1 MSLGKKFST
10 RSINRRDA
18 LKIGA
23 EVGAALAAGIFSGSV
38 SAQDATL
45 EVMLP
50 NAIVSGKCREIME
63 KAANVKISD
72 APFQSTPDAVSRLL
86 APGGTSRLNIIF
98 GIVDFARQPVLGPSA
113 GAEKVSALDL
123 AKIPNFAKISE
134 PYKAAIIERGGK
146 IYGVPILLGFNS
158 VFFNTESVKADD
170 PALQTWNAL
179 FDDKF
184 AGKIG
189 WFENAHQMIFA
200 GALAMGKEKPATM
213 TDAEVREVGNF
224 MISKKK
230 NVRVI
235 WTSFAQCANL
245 FATGE
250 MTVAFGTLPVLTQ
263 LAAQGLKVNAAWPK
277 EGVESLIGTVYI
289 PKDSSNQDKSR
300 AVINAMLSDEY
311 ARELPKAAG
320 YLSPN
325 AAGAEGLTAEQKL
338 KAGYGI
344 NTGETKHNPMPIPA
358 NLNVWVEVWS
368 KIKSA

>member
-1 MSLGKKFST
+1 MTL
-10 RSINRRDA
+10 
-18 LKIGA
+18 
-23 EVGAALAAGIFSGSV
+23 
-38 SAQDATL
+38 L

-63 KAANVKISD
+63 TAAGVKISD

-86 APGGTSRLNIIF
+86 APGGTSRLNITF

-113 GAEKVSALDL
+113 GAEKVSALDMS
-123 AKIPNFAKISE
+123 KIPNAAKMGE
-134 PYKAAIIERGGK
+134 PFKKDIIERDGK
-146 IYGVPILLGFNS
+146 IYGLPVLMGYNTVLFNYDQVPAKDEFTQSWGSIF
-158 VFFNTESVKADD
+158 E
-170 PALQTWNAL
+170 
-179 FDDKF
+179 DKY

-189 WFENAHQMIFA
+189 WFESPHQMIFA
-200 GALAMGKEKPATM
+200 AAIYLGKEKPETM

-289 PKDSSNQDKSR
+289 PKDSSNQDKSH

-368 KIKSA
+368 RVKSA

>member
-1 MSLGKKFST
+1 MSLVKKISH

-23 EVGAALAAGIFSGSV
+23 GAGAALATGGFAS
-38 SAQDATL
+38 SAAAQEVTL

-50 NAIVSGKCREIME
+50 NAIVSGKCREIVE
-63 KAANVKISD
+63 KAAGVKISD

-86 APGGTSRLNIIF
+86 APGGTSRLNINF

-113 GAEKVSALDL
+113 GAEKVAALDL
-123 AKIPNFAKISE
+123 AKIPNYAKLSA
-134 PYKAAIIERGGK
+134 PFKPAVIERGGK
-146 IYGVPILLGFNS
+146 VYGVPVLLGYNT
-158 VFFNTESVKADD
+158 VFFNTDAVKGDD

-179 FDDKF
+179 FDDKY

-200 GALAMGKEKPATM
+200 GALAMGKEKPSSM
-213 TDAEVREVGNF
+213 TDAEVREVGEF
-224 MISKKK
+224 MIKKKK

-245 FATGE
+245 FSTGE

-263 LAAQGLKVNAAWPK
+263 LAAQGMKVSAAWPK
-277 EGVESLIGTVYI
+277 EGVESLIGTVFI
-289 PKDSSNQDKSR
+289 PKDSSNQDKSH

-311 ARELPKAAG
+311 AKELPKVSG